1 MRKIDLLLKLQET
14 DTEADA
20 ARTIMERLT
29 TELGDR
35 SALITRETELSAARD
50 ELHHQEAE
58 QRDLEL
64 QADERRNKIA
74 TDEGKLY
81 GGRVT
86 NPKELT
92 SLQEEVQQDKRQL
105 SSVEDRLLEVL
116 DQVES
121 TTARVADLERTLAQ
135 ETQAWEVAQKA
146 GASQLEE
153 SQGKISRLDAERQ
166 TMLAQLTP
174 PEQASYTSLRRSKGT
189 AVARV
194 HQRTCQACRVSL
206 TPNLEQ
212 RARIGNELVGC
223 HSCGR
228 LLYVPLN

>member
-14 DTEADA
+14 DAEADA
-20 ARTIMERLT
+20 ARTVMERLAA
-29 TELGDR
+29 ELGDR
-35 SALITRETELSAARD
+35 SALSVREAELSAVRA
-50 ELHHQEAE
+50 ELHRQEAE

-74 TDEGKLY
+74 ADEGKLY

-86 NPKELT
+86 NPKELA

-116 DQVES
+116 DQVETS
-121 TTARVADLERTLAQ
+121 TARVAELERTLAQ
-135 ETQAWEVAQKA
+135 ETQAWEAAQKSA
-146 GASQLEE
+146 ASQVEE
-153 SQGKISRLDAERQ
+153 SQGKVNRLDAERQ
-166 TMLAQLTP
+166 TILAQMAAP
-174 PEQASYTSLRRSKGT
+174 DQATYSSLRRSKGA

-206 TPNLEQ
+206 TPALEQ
-212 RARIGNELVGC
+212 RARIGNDLVAC